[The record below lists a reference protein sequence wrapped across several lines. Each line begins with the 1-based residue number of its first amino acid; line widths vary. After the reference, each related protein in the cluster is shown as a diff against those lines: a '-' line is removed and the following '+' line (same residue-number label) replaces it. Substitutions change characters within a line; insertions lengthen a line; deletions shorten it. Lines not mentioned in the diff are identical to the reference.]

1 MWCKNKWQSKQLGI
15 FKNKN
20 KTPKKQME
28 IQEKIIIEIRN
39 AMDRLN
45 NMW

>member
-1 MWCKNKWQSKQLGI
+1 MAIKTTRHFQN
-15 FKNKN
+15 KNKN